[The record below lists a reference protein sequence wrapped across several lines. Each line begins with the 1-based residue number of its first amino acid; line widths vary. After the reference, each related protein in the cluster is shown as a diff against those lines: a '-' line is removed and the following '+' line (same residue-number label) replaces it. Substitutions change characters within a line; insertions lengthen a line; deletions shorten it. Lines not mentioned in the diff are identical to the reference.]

1 MAVWMARGFFGS
13 VGGLAL
19 LSVADSLRALLGEA
33 RGGMSAI
40 ALGVALAIGLVAV
53 LRIGV
58 AVAPLSARPS
68 KRVPAAAHLP
78 WLQRA
83 DWAARRIE
91 DRATLAPALFMGI
104 WCLGWWAV
112 LATQWLVA
120 GDRIAA
126 LISRNGSDAAAYGVL
141 LLGGVAGL
149 LVLLHLVRAWWR
161 YGHATLLLDT
171 LPGVPGGRFRGT
183 VQLRLPRRPEQP
195 VEASLVCERVQ
206 MLSRRGAAGR
216 SERIETT
223 QERWSAETRLAP
235 LTLRFGADGVLLV
248 PVDFSLPLHEPES
261 AMRPDGNG
269 VRWVVRVQ
277 GQRTADRRFSFA
289 FEVPVYRQR

>member
-1 MAVWMARGFFGS
+1 MWMACGFFAL

-19 LSVADSLRALLGEA
+19 LSVADSLWALLDEA
-33 RGGMSAI
+33 RGGLGAL
-40 ALGVALAIGLVAV
+40 ALGVALAIGLVAA
-53 LRIGV
+53 LRIGM
-58 AVAPLSARPS
+58 AVSPLAARS
-68 KRVPAAAHLP
+68 STRAPAAAQPP

-104 WCLGWWAV
+104 WCLGWWSV
-112 LATQWLVA
+112 LATQWWVA

-126 LISRNGSDAAAYGVL
+126 LVVRNGSDAAAYGVL

-149 LVLLHLVRAWWR
+149 VVLLHLVRAWWR

-206 MLSRRGAAGR
+206 MLSRRGAGGR

-223 QERWSAETRLAP
+223 HERWSAETRLAP
-235 LTLRFGADGVLLV
+235 LMLRFGADGALHV
-248 PVDFSLPLHEPES
+248 PVDFALPLHEPES

-277 GQRTADRRFSFA
+277 GQRTRGRRFSFA
-289 FEVPVYRQR
+289 FEVPVYRRH